1 MTKGK
6 KILAHAVLI
15 LASFL
20 SVFPLYYMLCGA
32 TNTSIDVV
40 RGKLIPGTYLVENF
54 KSLVANQNL
63 GLAMANSFRNAIL
76 MTLITLLVC
85 SIAGYGFE
93 IYHDKAKDALMSV
106 LLLAMML
113 PFVAI
118 MIPLFKMMSHW
129 GLVNSWA
136 AFVLPSISTPFMI
149 MLFRQASRSF
159 PNDII
164 EAARLDGLSE
174 IGIFFRMFVPHHALY
189 LRRGDDCHVYERM
202 EQLPLAE
209 DRIPKQRI
217 HHNADAGRKPQE
229 RLQCGLRYA
238 DAGRSDLHTAHR
250 DHLPLP
256 AEELC
261 QRHHGCSQVM
271 DERTY
276 CLTPEQWRHA
286 KACLTLAK
294 RWGLIGDDSPEA
306 LERRRAAKNAQ
317 AERAEQDGK
326 PVYGTRRF
334 SAPAYLQYELTRF
347 KLDFAEPCEKI
358 RALGICPD
366 FTDAQTRAWYD
377 ANPDLFTRYA
387 GDSFPYEEVKQII
400 EKRMREEVY
409 DSLVQ
414 DLLRG
419 PADRP

>member
-164 EAARLDGLSE
+164 EAARHLLSD
-174 IGIFFRMFVPHHALY
+174 VCPHHALY

-419 PADRP
+419 PSDRP

>member
-1 MTKGK
+1 MLDSK
-6 KILAHAVLI
+6 KTNNSALFRMALVAAAVILAAAVI
-15 LASFL
+15 VIGIAKAAKKPADDTSQEQSTVITESPVPSAASEPTREPTVAPAPVDF
-20 SVFPLYYMLCGA
+20 SVW
-32 TNTSIDVV
+32 
-40 RGKLIPGTYLVENF
+40 
-54 KSLVANQNL
+54 KSVND
-63 GLAMANSFRNAIL
+63 
-76 MTLITLLVC
+76 
-85 SIAGYGFE
+85 E
-93 IYHDKAKDALMSV
+93 IYGWLE
-106 LLLAMML
+106 
-113 PFVAI
+113 
-118 MIPLFKMMSHW
+118 IPDT
-129 GLVNSWA
+129 N
-136 AFVLPSISTPFMI
+136 ISYPVVQSAT
-149 MLFRQASRSF
+149 S
-159 PNDII
+159 D
-164 EAARLDGLSE
+164 EY
-174 IGIFFRMFVPHHALY
+174 Y
-189 LRRGDDCHVYERM
+189 LRRHYDGTSNTYGTIFSQGTYNNTGFTDRVTTLYGHDVWNEDLYFHQLHKFSDDTFFDEHTKV
-202 EQLPLAE
+202 
-209 DRIPKQRI
+209 
-217 HHNADAGRKPQE
+217 
-229 RLQCGLRYA
+229 YA
-238 DAGRSDLHTAHR
+238 DAGRSDLHAAHR

-261 QRHHGCSQVM
+261 QRHHRCSQVM